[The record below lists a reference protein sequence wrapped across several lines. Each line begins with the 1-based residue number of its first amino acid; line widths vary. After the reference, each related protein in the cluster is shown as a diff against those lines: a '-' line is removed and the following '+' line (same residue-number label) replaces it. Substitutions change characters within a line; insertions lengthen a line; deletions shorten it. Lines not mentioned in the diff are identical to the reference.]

1 MRSCSRQIRSPR
13 HRRARGPL
21 GAEPQSSVPTLPSRR
36 VMAHLPPIES
46 LRDAHARTW
55 RRLRLRPGVRS
66 RERAGADGDRLVQRD
81 PLSRQRRRARRQGPA
96 DRAGSAPVCFGS
108 PVRRID
114 SKTFRLSRFGPAAR
128 GLRAR
133 SLGSARALPQAREW
147 KGEHVYAV
155 NGLSPADPNAA
166 LISVFSAGA
175 AEIEMALR
183 AYPDSTR
190 LLDAP
195 PVAAKQKAAQAHA
208 AAEAQRRVAGRGA
221 AQPKARHRRG
231 AVRCGAG
238 TFDTRRA
245 LVLGLLASVLNEPTY
260 NQLRTI
266 EQLGWVPF
274 RPSLSAPSLRAPPAR
289 STCARPC
296 SAARMHGAAGTFIY
310 IYICDIYVCI
320 YIIYT
325 YI

>member
-1 MRSCSRQIRSPR
+1 MPAASTGVRIGATATASPPCATAHGAPRPRRRSGLRDSFHRRRRRLRTSTHSMRSCSRQIRSPR

-175 AEIEMALR
+175 AEIEHGVA
-183 AYPDSTR
+183 R
-190 LLDAP
+190 L
-195 PVAAKQKAAQAHA
+195 
-208 AAEAQRRVAGRGA
+208 
-221 AQPKARHRRG
+221 
-231 AVRCGAG
+231 
-238 TFDTRRA
+238 
-245 LVLGLLASVLNEPTY
+245 
-260 NQLRTI
+260 
-266 EQLGWVPF
+266 
-274 RPSLSAPSLRAPPAR
+274 
-289 STCARPC
+289 
-296 SAARMHGAAGTFIY
+296 
-310 IYICDIYVCI
+310 
-320 YIIYT
+320 
-325 YI
+325 